1 MKVSIKYTNIGSSPA
16 IDTYVEQKIGEL
28 DEFINIA
35 ADGASH
41 GGETVEAFVEVGR
54 TTTHHQKGNVFR
66 AEVQIKMPGD
76 SAVRAEAVQPELH
89 LAIDKVKDE
98 LQGQLKRYK
107 TKQRSKDIRGARMLK
122 ELFNMSPLARLG
134 RRKK

>member
-16 IDTYVEQKIGEL
+16 IDTYVEQKIGER

-76 SAVRAEAVQPELH
+76 KLELLRKAEELRQWRRTRH
-89 LAIDKVKDE
+89 ALEYPTCGRIFNRVALEDIKVG
-98 LQGQLKRYK
+98 LC
-107 TKQRSKDIRGARMLK
+107 
-122 ELFNMSPLARLG
+122 
-134 RRKK
+134 